1 MLILKYYF
9 FVNKTNYSSQLPNR
23 GFNHKIKNS
32 TIRYPMRL
40 QCRNCLHEMWEDLK
54 SDARGR
60 ERVLEEDRVRME
72 EFPVPS
78 SLTPSYFS
86 LYPTFS
92 LATPEATDDRL
103 QPRYEVIKI
112 LNIYFLLSCQGR
124 REWQR
129 PRLREN
135 KEDHLRPDM

>member
-1 MLILKYYF
+1 MLE
-9 FVNKTNYSSQLPNR
+9 
-23 GFNHKIKNS
+23 G
-32 TIRYPMRL
+32 
-40 QCRNCLHEMWEDLK
+40 
-54 SDARGR
+54 
-60 ERVLEEDRVRME
+60 DRVRME

-78 SLTPSYFS
+78 SLTPPYFS
-86 LYPTFS
+86 LYPPFS

-129 PRLREN
+129 EED

>member
-1 MLILKYYF
+1 MLE
-9 FVNKTNYSSQLPNR
+9 
-23 GFNHKIKNS
+23 G
-32 TIRYPMRL
+32 
-40 QCRNCLHEMWEDLK
+40 
-54 SDARGR
+54 
-60 ERVLEEDRVRME
+60 DRVRVE

-86 LYPTFS
+86 LYPPFS

-129 PRLREN
+129 EAPLT
-135 KEDHLRPDM
+135 